1 MSPHSVPPLSHR
13 RRKLSHSQPQANA
26 CISRPK
32 RLATMRVVVDLPR
45 EGTKLDFRLEYFI
58 GFVRQSD
65 YASVGA
71 MYSRC

>member
-1 MSPHSVPPLSHR
+1 
-13 RRKLSHSQPQANA
+13 
-26 CISRPK
+26 
-32 RLATMRVVVDLPR
+32 MRVVVDLPH